1 MKKILLMAAAIL
13 FACTANLF
21 AQGDLSWVGNGTA
34 SSPYEVS
41 SAEHFRAINTK
52 GLDKYYKQTADI
64 VFENVISAD
73 YTNAFIVRNFK
84 GNYDGNGKS
93 ITFNMKVNIYNETT
107 GTGTTNPKVFAGLFD
122 TLSGN
127 GVIKNLKI
135 TSSSIKLYNGGSQ
148 DVVPGKLDWHAGLLC
163 GRMEGVNTRI
173 ANCMITNSWIDAHT
187 LAAKMAYHSFMHVG
201 GVVGYMTSGT
211 LHEVAF
217 INTNT
222 DTDPN
227 TTTPE
232 YALDGLA
239 CVGGIVAKI
248 DGSAVQVIESCLFRG
263 SLRVQKSESTGYG
276 VATVGGIVGRVHSV
290 NASSRISNCYVDA
303 SEVISTNS
311 AAGQAAA
318 AGIAVSAVPFDI
330 YHCYADVE
338 KISVDEG
345 TGTWYPITGKT
356 QGNTTNAT
364 NCEYSGATVKVGE
377 EEQYYSVGY
386 KASSPT
392 NTQTTNQEPDALW
405 YLGDDFIQV
414 CDTIEEQPVCKIALK
429 STIKG
434 YIYSDRDGDFNS
446 PATWQ
451 NYPDSWRGENLALDP
466 NSCNWN
472 DVLGIEIK
480 HKVTLSDNS
489 LERIG
494 TQGTNVPIKIIDNN
508 DRAALIVNNS
518 NLNFDNVTIKV
529 EEGGSFVNTTNNN
542 AKGVIEKRLHGGIWN
557 FIGLS
562 GYTNLAPLR
571 NRLLR
576 ENQSGNTGS
585 TGNDILKFWALGYDY
600 QHSKW
605 NEDTYLYWE
614 DNIAPGA
621 GILVYT
627 NGDNILVEIG
637 QKRDDQGNS
646 TGLNDFE
653 NAETVSHEFQNCG
666 PWVALSNPY
675 PAVMDARKAMEGIG
689 LSSIQGQG
697 IHVREAKS
705 YAWTFITNEGT
716 ENKQINAAQGFFV
729 QFVDSQ
735 NTGGSKDTQN
745 RTITLSKTML
755 VDYPATEEN
764 TSKIAANDAGEFLR
778 VSVASEGYRVPVMYR
793 QNDAAS
799 TEYDIFDADKLFGSG
814 TVAEPY
820 FALGER
826 MLCKQEADSTHFVTD
841 LNIRSEQSRSVE
853 IIAEYIPEGYTLSL
867 IDDNNETVMNQDDVY
882 TADIA
887 RGDNE
892 GRFKLVIN
900 KNNVSIEDVAQAEEI
915 RLYNNNRQITIQ
927 GGNIK
932 SVQVFNT
939 LGQKVYETKQ
949 RHFTLGDVPSGT
961 YIVNVQTAETSFSN
975 KIVVH

>member
-1 MKKILLMAAAIL
+1 MKKILFMAAAIL

-21 AQGDLSWVGNGTA
+21 AQITWHGSGTKDDPYLIESEKHLEDLIYPLGG
-34 SSPYEVS
+34 
-41 SAEHFRAINTK
+41 
-52 GLDKYYKQTADI
+52 KYYRQDVNLDFTG
-64 VFENVISAD
+64 ENAISA
-73 YTNAFIVRNFK
+73 NATIMPFLVEYFN

-93 ITFNMKVNIYNETT
+93 IKYSITVDFATCPKTFV
-107 GTGTTNPKVFAGLFD
+107 GLFGCLTD
-122 TLSGN
+122 SA
-127 GVIKNLKI
+127 VVKNLKI
-135 TSSSIKLYNGGSQ
+135 YDSEIVLKYESNEGSVASGRYIGMIAGGMLRRAGVQDEGTNYN
-148 DVVPGKLDWHAGLLC
+148 
-163 GRMEGVNTRI
+163 MRI
-173 ANCMITNSWIDAHT
+173 ANCRIENSTIDAHE
-187 LAAKMAYHSFMHVG
+187 LNGHLSAYQFYFG
-201 GVVGYMTSGT
+201 GVVGLMQAGT

-217 INTNT
+217 T
-222 DTDPN
+222 DDISRGDSYT
-227 TTTPE
+227 
-232 YALDGLA
+232 LRGFSI
-239 CVGGIVAKI
+239 VGGLVGRMMPEWGGMTMTKTPRT
-248 DGSAVQVIESCLFRG
+248 IEHCLFRG
-263 SLRVQKSESTGYG
+263 SILSEIANTSLALYKQWSG
-276 VATVGGIVGRVHSV
+276 AGGIVGLVEGRDLA
-290 NASSRISNCYVDA
+290 NDKITNCYVDA
-303 SEVISTNS
+303 SKIMTHSGFARGLSAGVAVLHTSFNVYHCFADVGSFEQGGVFFPITAKTDDALVANSQYSGACVNTQSVYKYYHTGALGSVPALSENTSTINSMTNS
-311 AAGQAAA
+311 
-318 AGIAVSAVPFDI
+318 
-330 YHCYADVE
+330 E
-338 KISVDEG
+338 KIS
-345 TGTWYPITGKT
+345 T
-356 QGNTTNAT
+356 
-364 NCEYSGATVKVGE
+364 
-377 EEQYYSVGY
+377 
-386 KASSPT
+386 
-392 NTQTTNQEPDALW
+392 
-405 YLGDDFIQV
+405 YLGDAFIEHG
-414 CDTIEEQPVCKIALK
+414 DKIALR

-434 YIYSDRDGDFNS
+434 YIYSNKDGDFNN

-451 NYPDSWRGENLALDP
+451 NYPDSWGENIAVTPTDAQ
-466 NSCNWN
+466 WN

-480 HKVTLSDNS
+480 HKVTLNDNFTGQ
-489 LERIG
+489 IG
-494 TQGTNVPIKIIDNN
+494 TAEKKVPIWIIENN
-508 DRAALIVNNS
+508 EKASLIVTKEGVSFANA
-518 NLNFDNVTIKV
+518 TIKV
-529 EEGGSFVNTTNNN
+529 EEGGSFVNAVNCESCN
-542 AKGVIEKRLHGGIWN
+542 AKQVKGVIEKRLYGGIWN

-576 ENQSGNTGS
+576 ENQSENSENTGS
-585 TGNDILKFWALGYDY
+585 EILKFWALGYDY
-600 QHSKW
+600 ENSKW

-614 DNIAPGA
+614 DNIAPGE

-627 NGDNILVEIG
+627 NGNNILVEIG
-637 QKRDDQGNS
+637 QNRDDQGNS

-653 NAETVSHEFQNCG
+653 NAEQVSLTFPNSG

-675 PAVMDARKAMEGIG
+675 PAVMDARKAMAGIG
-689 LSSIQGQG
+689 LSRIQGQG
-697 IHVREAKS
+697 IYVRDAKS
-705 YAWTFITNEGT
+705 YDWTFITNEGT

-729 QFVDSQ
+729 KFSDE
-735 NTGGSKDTQN
+735 TLTD

-755 VDYPATEEN
+755 VDYPAQQAN
-764 TSKIAANDAGEFLR
+764 TSKITANDAGEFLR

-799 TEYDIFDADKLFGSG
+799 AEYDIFDADKLFGSG

-826 MLCKQEADSTHFVTD
+826 MLCKQEADSTHFVAD

-927 GGNIK
+927 GGNVK

-961 YIVNVQTAETSFSN
+961 YVVRVQTAETSFSN

>member
-1 MKKILLMAAAIL
+1 MKKILFMAAAIL

-21 AQGDLSWVGNGTA
+21 AQKGELSWVGNGTA

-52 GLDKYYKQTADI
+52 GLDKYYKQTKDTIDLGTINGDSTHHAC
-64 VFENVISAD
+64 VKG
-73 YTNAFIVRNFK
+73 NFT

-93 ITFNMKVNIYNETT
+93 ITFNMVVNIWKESRATS
-107 GTGTTNPKVFAGLFD
+107 GNPKVFAGLFE

-135 TSSSIKLYNGGSQ
+135 TNSSILVNKGEHQ
-148 DVVPGKLDWHAGLLC
+148 DTIRGNLDWHFGLLC
-163 GRMEGVNTRI
+163 GQMSGANVRI

-187 LAAKMAYHSFMHVG
+187 LAGEMASRTYMHVG
-201 GVVGYMTSGT
+201 GVVGYMKDGT

-248 DGSAVQVIESCLFRG
+248 DGSAAQVQVIESCLFRG
-263 SLRVQKSESTGYG
+263 SLRVQKSEYTDSNYGYG
-276 VATVGGIVGRVHSV
+276 VATVGGIVGRVHQA
-290 NASSRISNCYVDA
+290 NASSRISNCYVDV

-330 YHCYADVE
+330 YHCYADVGE
-338 KISVDEG
+338 ISVDEG

-356 QGNTTNAT
+356 QGGNTNAT
-364 NCEYSGATVKVGE
+364 KCEYSGATVKVGE
-377 EEQYYSVGY
+377 EEKYYSVGY

-392 NTQTTNQEPDALW
+392 NTQTTNQEHDALW
-405 YLGDDFIQV
+405 YLGDDFIQL
-414 CDTIEEQPVCKIALK
+414 DNGQIALK

-434 YIYSDRDGDFNS
+434 YIYSDRDGDFNN

-451 NYPDSWRGENLALDP
+451 NYPDSWGGENLALDP

-518 NLNFDNVTIKV
+518 NLNFDNLTIKV
-529 EEGGSFVNTTNNN
+529 EEGGSFVNTTDNN

-576 ENQSGNTGS
+576 ENQSENTENTG
-585 TGNDILKFWALGYDY
+585 NEILKFWALGYDY
-600 QHSKW
+600 ENSMW
-605 NEDTYLYWE
+605 DEENYLYWT
-614 DNIAPGA
+614 DNIAKGA

-627 NGDNILVEIG
+627 NGNNILVEIG
-637 QKRDDQGNS
+637 QNRDDEGNS

-653 NAETVSHEFQNCG
+653 NAEQVSLTFQNSG
-666 PWVALSNPY
+666 PWVALANPY
-675 PAVMDARKAMEGIG
+675 PAVMDARKAMAGIG
-689 LSSIQGQG
+689 FSSIQGQG
-697 IHVREAKS
+697 IYVRDAKS
-705 YAWTFITNEGT
+705 YTWTFVADTNSK
-716 ENKQINAAQGFFV
+716 NKQINAAQGFFV
-729 QFVDSQ
+729 KFSDE
-735 NTGGSKDTQN
+735 TLTD
-745 RTITLSKTML
+745 RTITLSKNML
-755 VDYPATEEN
+755 VDYHATEEN

-799 TEYDIFDADKLFGSG
+799 AEYDIFDADKLFGSG

-826 MLCKQEADSTHFVTD
+826 MLCKQEADSTHFVAD

-900 KNNVSIEDVAQAEEI
+900 KTNVSIEDVAQAEEI

-927 GGNIK
+927 GGDIK

-961 YIVNVQTAETSFSN
+961 YVVRVQTAETSFSN

>member
-1 MKKILLMAAAIL
+1 MKKILFMVAAML

-21 AQGDLSWVGNGTA
+21 AQTWKGSGTKDD
-34 SSPYEVS
+34 PYLIET
-41 SAEHFRAINTK
+41 AEHFIAIDTK
-52 GLDKYYKQTADI
+52 DLGAYYKQTANIDLSPI
-64 VFENVISAD
+64 NPINGDSINHACVKG
-73 YTNAFIVRNFK
+73 NFT

-93 ITFNMKVNIYNETT
+93 ITFNMVVNIWKEIREA
-107 GTGTTNPKVFAGLFD
+107 GSNPKMFAGLFE

-135 TSSSIKLYNGGSQ
+135 TNSSILVNEGEHQ
-148 DVVPGKLDWHAGLLC
+148 DVIPGYLDWHFGLLC
-163 GRMEGVNTRI
+163 GQMNGVNTRI
-173 ANCMITNSWIDAHT
+173 ANCMITDSRIDAHE
-187 LAAKMAYHSFMHVG
+187 LAGRMAAYSFMHVG
-201 GVVGYMTSGT
+201 GVVGYMKEGT

-217 INTNT
+217 INTTT
-222 DTDPN
+222 DTYPN
-227 TTTPE
+227 TTTLK

-263 SLRVQKSESTGYG
+263 SLRVQRSESGGHG

-290 NASSRISNCYVDA
+290 NALSRISNCYVDA

-311 AAGQAAA
+311 ARKQAAA
-318 AGIAVSAVPFDI
+318 AGIAVSAVSFDI

-338 KISVDEG
+338 KISVDDT

-356 QGNTTNAT
+356 QENNTNAT
-364 NCEYSGATVKVGE
+364 KCEYSGATVKVGGTAR
-377 EEQYYSVGY
+377 YYSVGY
-386 KASSPT
+386 KDLSPI
-392 NTQTTNQEPDALW
+392 NTQTTNQEHDALW

-414 CDTIEEQPVCKIALK
+414 CKTIEEQQVCKIELK

-434 YIYSDRDGDFNS
+434 YIYSDRDGDFNN

-518 NLNFDNVTIKV
+518 NLNFDNLTIKV

-562 GYTNLAPLR
+562 GYENLAPLR

-576 ENQSGNTGS
+576 ENQSENAENTGS
-585 TGNDILKFWALGYDY
+585 EILKFWALGYDY
-600 QHSKW
+600 QQSKW
-605 NEDTYLYWE
+605 NEDNYLYWE

-627 NGDNILVEIG
+627 NGNNILVEIG
-637 QKRDDQGNS
+637 QNRNDQGGS
-646 TGLNDFE
+646 IGLNDFE
-653 NAETVSHEFQNCG
+653 NAEQVSLTFQNSG

-689 LSSIQGQG
+689 LSRIQGQG
-697 IHVREAKS
+697 IYVRDAKS
-705 YAWTFITNEGT
+705 YDWTFITNEGT

-729 QFVDSQ
+729 KFVDSQ
-735 NTGGSKDTQN
+735 NTEGSKAKQN
-745 RTITLSKTML
+745 RTITLSKNML
-755 VDYPATEEN
+755 VDYHATEE
-764 TSKIAANDAGEFLR
+764 
-778 VSVASEGYRVPVMYR
+778 
-793 QNDAAS
+793 
-799 TEYDIFDADKLFGSG
+799 
-814 TVAEPY
+814 
-820 FALGER
+820 
-826 MLCKQEADSTHFVTD
+826 
-841 LNIRSEQSRSVE
+841 
-853 IIAEYIPEGYTLSL
+853 
-867 IDDNNETVMNQDDVY
+867 
-882 TADIA
+882 
-887 RGDNE
+887 
-892 GRFKLVIN
+892 
-900 KNNVSIEDVAQAEEI
+900 
-915 RLYNNNRQITIQ
+915 
-927 GGNIK
+927 
-932 SVQVFNT
+932 
-939 LGQKVYETKQ
+939 
-949 RHFTLGDVPSGT
+949 
-961 YIVNVQTAETSFSN
+961 
-975 KIVVH
+975 